1 MANGGVDILLNLI
14 DKASPELRKFQD
26 NFTRGMDETANKSED
41 TSNRTESAAQRM
53 GAAFGK
59 FGAAVATVTAVFAT
73 LGVVITA
80 AVRQI
85 DQLNRVSQLA
95 DKFGYTAT
103 QMQALNTVLTQM
115 DASLTDVQGVFAD
128 VTGALIDSQ
137 DPTSEA
143 AQAFERLGIAATDA
157 SGNLRSYEEVA
168 VEVSNAVQK
177 AMDDGTMSAQKMYD
191 FQKLIGEQVL
201 EDSAAVRAYASALEL
216 ANKRAAD
223 GLGIS
228 QNAIQVAQEY
238 RQAQNDLMAVF
249 DTMGNQLLEIIVPTF
264 TELAVMLYNSYTNGG
279 LLAGVFNVLKVAATV
294 LISVI
299 KIVGATIIG
308 VDAVFTGLGR
318 SVDAFFAALDAGFN
332 APWGRKAEA
341 MRGVFVDLGR
351 DLQEIA
357 LDSASNI
364 ERMLRIDQPQGNV
377 EMPTGPAGRGGAG
390 GGGGGGGGRTTSAA
404 RRVQEWETMLKNLR
418 QQRDTLGMTNLELN
432 LYRINTIAAEM
443 SNKRAAASFVE
454 KASALAREIDAYE
467 KNKEAQE
474 QATQIQ
480 QQQGE
485 AIRDAMVSL
494 HDELEMIKLEN
505 SLIGA
510 SNEQREVA
518 IRTRAL
524 EKVGIDTTTEGMR
537 DLLAEYEKELAIK
550 RRATEVEQIYR
561 STETARLEEQRRR
574 MALITEDL
582 AAGRITTE
590 KYLEAVDVVLGR
602 SSEAAET
609 VSEFWVNA
617 AKNMQN
623 AMSTFFFDVMQGKM
637 SDLVGSFKT
646 MIDRMVAEYMASQLS
661 SILFGDMT
669 RSGTRATNTGLLG
682 TIGAAL
688 SGMFRAAGGPVAGGS
703 PYIVGEIGPELFV
716 PKTSGTII
724 PANQTAAMMSGGN
737 TIQLSVTAM
746 DSQDVIRAMDKIK
759 RPLAEMLN
767 GTNRTYNLGVR

>member
-1 MANGGVDILLNLI
+1 MTNGGVDILLNLV
-14 DKASPELRKFQD
+14 DKASPELKRFVSGFKS
-26 NFTRGMDETANKSED
+26 GMDETAKKSED
-41 TSNRTESAAQRM
+41 TSKETESAAQRM

-59 FGAAVATVTAVFAT
+59 FGAAVTAVTAVIGT
-73 LGVVITA
+73 LGIVITA

-85 DQLNRVSQLA
+85 DQLNQVSQLA

-137 DPTSEA
+137 DPASEA

-191 FQKLIGEQVL
+191 FQKLIGQQVL

-279 LLAGVFNVLKVAATV
+279 LLAGVFNILKVAATA

-299 KIVGATIIG
+299 KIMGATIIG

-318 SVDAFFAALDAGFN
+318 SVGAFFAALDAGFN

-351 DLQEIA
+351 DLHEIA
-357 LDSASNI
+357 MDSASNI

-377 EMPTGPAGRGGAG
+377 EMPTSPAARGGA

-443 SNKRAAASFVE
+443 SNRRAAASFVE
-454 KASALAREIDAYE
+454 KATALAKEIDAYE

-480 QQQGE
+480 QQQAE

-494 HDELEMIKLEN
+494 HDELEVLKLEN
-505 SLIGA
+505 SLIGR
-510 SNEQREVA
+510 SNEQREIA

-524 EKVGIDTTTEGMR
+524 EKIGIDTTTEGMR
-537 DLLAEYEKELAIK
+537 DLLAEYERELAIK
-550 RRATEVEQIYR
+550 RRATEIEQIYR

-574 MALITEDL
+574 MALVTEEL
-582 AAGRITTE
+582 VAGRISE
-590 KYLEAVDVVLGR
+590 EQYFEMVDVVLDR
-602 SSEAAET
+602 TSEAAET

-637 SDLVGSFKT
+637 SDMVSSFKT
-646 MIDRMVAEYMASQLS
+646 MIDRMVAEYLASQLS
-661 SILFGDMT
+661 TILFGDML

-682 TIGAAL
+682 AAGAVL